1 MQIRAGNLNT
11 GSLKTGNR
19 QGAAGKAVPAVQALS
34 AVQAVPD
41 AVALHAI
48 ARLLAG
54 ALALLAFLFAMALVA
69 SGSAQAGDR
78 AGAPA
83 FSSRSPV
90 ISVNG
95 AAATS
100 QPLATQIALDVLK
113 AGGSAVDAAI
123 AANAALGLMEP
134 TGNGIGGDLFA
145 LVWDPRTGKL
155 YGLDA
160 SGAAPR
166 GQSLDQLQKTLKARN
181 GGALPKAMPA
191 VGSFS
196 VTVPGA
202 VGGWF
207 ALHERFGQLPMEEVL
222 SPAIGYARDGF
233 PVSPIIADLW
243 AMNFNRFQR
252 NAALIEERGNAMAL
266 YLPEGRA
273 PKAGEVFRNP
283 DLAETL
289 NLIAQGGAEAFY
301 RGPVARTVDAYM
313 KRINGPLRYE
323 DFAGFRP
330 QWVEP
335 ISTNYRGHDVWQI
348 PPGTQ
353 GVIVLEMLNILEGYD
368 LKAMGFDSADRLHV
382 MAEAKKL
389 AFADRARFLADP
401 LKAAVPTKGLLDK
414 NYAAARRALINMGK
428 AGPAEVDPGQPI
440 FERTDTIYLTVADEN
455 GMMVSLIQSNYA
467 GMGSGLV
474 PDGLGFMLQNRGAQF
489 NLDATHAN
497 AYAPGKRPF
506 HTIIPGFVTKDG
518 QPWLSFG
525 VMGGGMQPQGQV
537 QVLSNIIDFGMDVQA
552 AGDAPRWRHMGGP
565 DPGNADEGEANT
577 LFLERGYAPATI
589 AELQRRGH
597 KVKIGGEDVGGYQ
610 AILRDAQNGVYWSAS
625 EMRKDGQ
632 AGGF

>member
-1 MQIRAGNLNT
+1 MRA
-11 GSLKTGNR
+11 
-19 QGAAGKAVPAVQALS
+19 
-34 AVQAVPD
+34 
-41 AVALHAI
+41 
-48 ARLLAG
+48 
-54 ALALLAFLFAMALVA
+54 AFLFAMSFVLLLGAVAVGGKAAL
-69 SGSAQAGDR
+69 AGDR

-83 FSSRSPV
+83 YASRSPV
-90 ISVNG
+90 IALKG

-100 QPLATQIALDVLK
+100 QPLATQVALDVLK

-145 LVWDPRTGKL
+145 LVWDPRTQKL
-155 YGLDA
+155 HGLNA
-160 SGAAPR
+160 AGAAPR
-166 GQSLDQLQKTLKARN
+166 GLTLAQLQARLKARN
-181 GGALPKAMPA
+181 EGALPTAMPVA
-191 VGSFS
+191 GSLS
-196 VTVPGA
+196 VTVPGT

-207 ALHERFGQLPMEEVL
+207 ALHERFGNLPMEEVL
-222 SPAIGYARDGF
+222 APAIGYARDGF
-233 PVSPIIADLW
+233 AVSPVIADLW
-243 AMNFNRFQR
+243 AMNFRRFGR
-252 NAALIEERGNAMAL
+252 NAALIEERGNATAL
-266 YLPEGRA
+266 FLPEGRA

-289 NLIAQGGAEAFY
+289 NLIAQGGEDAFY
-301 RGPVARTVDAYM
+301 RGPIARTIDAYM
-313 KRINGPLRYE
+313 KRIGGPLRYE
-323 DFAGFRP
+323 DFAAYRP
-330 QWVEP
+330 EWVEP
-335 ISTNYRGHDVWQI
+335 ISTNYRGYDVWQI
-348 PPGTQ
+348 PPSTQ

-382 MAEAKKL
+382 MTEAKKL

-401 LKAAVPTKGLLDK
+401 AKTAVPAAGLIDK
-414 NYAAARRALINMGK
+414 NYAAERRALIDMTR
-428 AGPAEVDPGQPI
+428 AAPAEVDPGQPI
-440 FERTDTIYLTVADEN
+440 FERADTIYLTVADES

-489 NLDATHAN
+489 SLDASHPN

-506 HTIIPGFVTKDG
+506 HTIIPGFVSRDG

-537 QVLSNIIDFGMDVQA
+537 QVLSNIIDFGMDVQL

-577 LFLERGYAPATI
+577 LFLERGYSTATI
-589 AELQRRGH
+589 AELERRGH
-597 KVKIGGEDVGGYQ
+597 KIKIGGEDVGGYQ
-610 AILRDAQNGVYWSAS
+610 AILKNPQNGAYWAAS

-632 AGGF
+632 AGGY

>member
-1 MQIRAGNLNT
+1 MKTAGEQAKEEGSTQAGGERVSTWMRA
-11 GSLKTGNR
+11 
-19 QGAAGKAVPAVQALS
+19 
-34 AVQAVPD
+34 
-41 AVALHAI
+41 
-48 ARLLAG
+48 
-54 ALALLAFLFAMALVA
+54 AFLFAMSFVLLLGAVAVGGKAAL
-69 SGSAQAGDR
+69 AGDR

-83 FSSRSPV
+83 YASRSPV
-90 ISVNG
+90 IALKG

-100 QPLATQIALDVLK
+100 QPLATQVALDVLK

-145 LVWDPRTGKL
+145 LVWDPRTQKL
-155 YGLDA
+155 HGLNA
-160 SGAAPR
+160 AGAAPR
-166 GQSLDQLQKTLKARN
+166 GLTLAQLQARLKARN
-181 GGALPKAMPA
+181 EGALPTAMPVA
-191 VGSFS
+191 GSLS
-196 VTVPGA
+196 VTVPGT

-207 ALHERFGQLPMEEVL
+207 ALHERFGNLPMEEVL
-222 SPAIGYARDGF
+222 APAIGYARDGF
-233 PVSPIIADLW
+233 AVSPVIADLW
-243 AMNFNRFQR
+243 AMNFRRFGR
-252 NAALIEERGNAMAL
+252 NAALIEERGNAAAL
-266 YLPEGRA
+266 FLPEGRA

-289 NLIAQGGAEAFY
+289 NLIAQGGEDAFY
-301 RGPVARTVDAYM
+301 RGPIARTIDAYM
-313 KRINGPLRYE
+313 KRIGGPLRYA
-323 DFAGFRP
+323 DFAAYRP
-330 QWVEP
+330 EWVEP
-335 ISTNYRGHDVWQI
+335 VSTNYRGYDVWQI
-348 PPGTQ
+348 PPSTQ

-382 MAEAKKL
+382 MTEAKKL

-401 LKAAVPTKGLLDK
+401 AKTAVPAAGLIDK
-414 NYAAARRALINMGK
+414 NYAAERRALIDMTR
-428 AGPAEVDPGQPI
+428 AAPAEVDPGQPI
-440 FERTDTIYLTVADEN
+440 FERADTIYLTVADES

-489 NLDATHAN
+489 SLDASHPN

-506 HTIIPGFVTKDG
+506 HTIIPGFVSRDG

-537 QVLSNIIDFGMDVQA
+537 QVLSNIIDFGMDVQL

-577 LFLERGYAPATI
+577 LFLERGYSTATI
-589 AELQRRGH
+589 GELERRGH
-597 KVKIGGEDVGGYQ
+597 KIKIGGEDVGGYQ
-610 AILRDAQNGVYWSAS
+610 AILKNPQNGAYWAAS

-632 AGGF
+632 AGGY

>member
-1 MQIRAGNLNT
+1 MRA
-11 GSLKTGNR
+11 
-19 QGAAGKAVPAVQALS
+19 
-34 AVQAVPD
+34 
-41 AVALHAI
+41 
-48 ARLLAG
+48 
-54 ALALLAFLFAMALVA
+54 AFLFAMSFVLLLGAVAVGGKAAL
-69 SGSAQAGDR
+69 AGDR

-83 FSSRSPV
+83 YASRSPV
-90 ISVNG
+90 IALKG

-100 QPLATQIALDVLK
+100 QPLATQVALDVLK

-145 LVWDPRTGKL
+145 LVWDPRTQKL
-155 YGLDA
+155 HGLNA
-160 SGAAPR
+160 AGAAPR
-166 GQSLDQLQKTLKARN
+166 GLTLAQLQARLKARN
-181 GGALPKAMPA
+181 EGALPTAMPVA
-191 VGSFS
+191 GSLS
-196 VTVPGA
+196 VTVPGT

-207 ALHERFGQLPMEEVL
+207 ALHERFGNLPMEEVL
-222 SPAIGYARDGF
+222 APAIGYARDGF
-233 PVSPIIADLW
+233 AVSPVIADLW
-243 AMNFNRFQR
+243 AMNFRRFGR
-252 NAALIEERGNAMAL
+252 NAALIEERGNAAAL
-266 YLPEGRA
+266 FLPEGRA

-289 NLIAQGGAEAFY
+289 NLIAQGGEDAFY
-301 RGPVARTVDAYM
+301 RGPIARTIDAYM
-313 KRINGPLRYE
+313 KRIGGPLRYA
-323 DFAGFRP
+323 DFAAYRP
-330 QWVEP
+330 EWVEP
-335 ISTNYRGHDVWQI
+335 VSTNYRGYDVWQI
-348 PPGTQ
+348 PPSTQ

-382 MAEAKKL
+382 MTEAKKL

-401 LKAAVPTKGLLDK
+401 AKTAVPAAGLIDK
-414 NYAAARRALINMGK
+414 NYAAERRALIDMTR
-428 AGPAEVDPGQPI
+428 AAPAEVDPGQPI
-440 FERTDTIYLTVADEN
+440 FERADTIYLTVADES

-489 NLDATHAN
+489 SLDASHPN

-506 HTIIPGFVTKDG
+506 HTIIPGFVSRDG

-537 QVLSNIIDFGMDVQA
+537 QVLSNIIDFGMDVQL

-577 LFLERGYAPATI
+577 LFLERGYSTATI
-589 AELQRRGH
+589 GELERRGH
-597 KVKIGGEDVGGYQ
+597 KIKIGGEDVGGYQ
-610 AILRDAQNGVYWSAS
+610 AILKNPQNGAYWAAS

-632 AGGF
+632 AGGY

>member
-1 MQIRAGNLNT
+1 MQTGRTRADSVQRNPQQGEAAY
-11 GSLKTGNR
+11 
-19 QGAAGKAVPAVQALS
+19 GAAPGRISGAGDFARDFAQLRAAWVLAFSLMVLFLS
-34 AVQAVPD
+34 AMVGSSVAV
-41 AVALHAI
+41 
-48 ARLLAG
+48 
-54 ALALLAFLFAMALVA
+54 
-69 SGSAQAGDR
+69 AGDR

-83 FSSRSPV
+83 FSSRSPIV
-90 ISVNG
+90 AAKG
-95 AAATS
+95 MAATS

-145 LVWDPRTGKL
+145 LVWDPQSGKL
-155 YGLDA
+155 YGLNA
-160 SGAAPR
+160 AGGAPR
-166 GQSLDQLQKTLKARN
+166 GLTLAQLQAQLKARN

-191 VGSFS
+191 AGSVS

-207 ALHERFGQLPMEEVL
+207 AMHERFGRLPMEEVL

-252 NAALIEERGNAMAL
+252 NAGIIEERGNAAEL
-266 YLPEGRA
+266 YLPTGRA

-289 NLIAQGGAEAFY
+289 NLIAQGGADAFY
-301 RGPVARTVDAYM
+301 RGPVARTIDAYM
-313 KRINGPLRYE
+313 KRIGGPLRYE
-323 DFAGFRP
+323 DFAQFRP
-330 QWVEP
+330 EWVEP
-335 ISTNYRGHDVWQI
+335 ISTNYRGYDVWQI
-348 PPGTQ
+348 PPSTQ
-353 GVIVLEMLNILEGYD
+353 GIIVLEMLNILEGYD

-401 LKAAVPTKGLLDK
+401 AMAAVPVKGLLDK
-414 NYAAARRALINMGK
+414 TYAAARRALIDMQK
-428 AGPAEVDPGQPI
+428 AAPAEVDPGKPI
-440 FERTDTIYLTVADEN
+440 FERTDTIYLTVADES

-489 NLDATHAN
+489 NLDAAHPN
-497 AYAPGKRPF
+497 AFAPGKRPF
-506 HTIIPGFVTKDG
+506 HTIIPCFVTKDG

-537 QVLSNIIDFGMDVQA
+537 QVLSNIIDFGMDVQT

-565 DPGNADEGEANT
+565 DPGNADEGEVNT
-577 LFLERGYAPATI
+577 LFLERGYAQATI

-597 KVKIGGEDVGGYQ
+597 KIKIGGEDVGGYQ
-610 AILRDAQNGVYWSAS
+610 AILRDAQNGVYWGAS

-632 AGGF
+632 ASGY

>member
-1 MQIRAGNLNT
+1 MQTGQRQAESGRALAGRVSRL
-11 GSLKTGNR
+11 
-19 QGAAGKAVPAVQALS
+19 GAAVLCCLAL
-34 AVQAVPD
+34 AGVMIGVL
-41 AVALHAI
+41 VGG
-48 ARLLAG
+48 RG
-54 ALALLAFLFAMALVA
+54 ALA
-69 SGSAQAGDR
+69 GDR
-78 AGAPA
+78 PGAPA

-90 ISVNG
+90 ISVRG

-100 QPLATQIALDVLK
+100 QPLATQVALDVLK

-145 LVWDPRTGKL
+145 LVWDPETKKL

-160 SGAAPR
+160 SGPAPG
-166 GQSLDQLQKTLKARN
+166 GQTLAQLHERLKARN
-181 GGALPKAMPA
+181 GGVLPKTMPVA
-191 VGSFS
+191 GSLS

-207 ALHERFGQLPMEEVL
+207 ALHERFGRLPMEEVL
-222 SPAIGYARDGF
+222 SPAIGYAREGF
-233 PVSPIIADLW
+233 PVSPVIADLW
-243 AMNFNRFQR
+243 AMNFRRFER

-266 YLPEGRA
+266 YLPGGRA
-273 PKAGEVFRNP
+273 PKAGEVFRNE

-289 NLIAQGGAEAFY
+289 NLIAQGGADAFY
-301 RGPVARTVDAYM
+301 RGPVAKTVDAYM
-313 KRINGPLRYE
+313 KRIGGPLRYE
-323 DFAGFRP
+323 DFAAFKPR
-330 QWVEP
+330 WVEP
-335 ISTNYRGHDVWQI
+335 ISTNYRGYDVWQI
-348 PPGTQ
+348 PPATQ
-353 GVIVLEMLNILEGYD
+353 GVIVLEMLNILEGFD

-401 LKAAVPTKGLLDK
+401 AKARVPVRGLIDK
-414 NYAAARRALINMGK
+414 NYAAARRALIDMRK

-440 FERTDTIYLTVADEN
+440 FERTDTIYLTVADGN

-489 NLDATHAN
+489 SLDATHPN
-497 AYAPGKRPF
+497 SYAPRKHPF

-518 QPWLSFG
+518 EAWLSFG
-525 VMGGGMQPQGQV
+525 VMGGAMQPQGQV

-552 AGDAPRWRHMGGP
+552 AGDAPRWRHLGGP
-565 DPGNADEGEANT
+565 DPGNADEGAANT
-577 LFLERGYAPATI
+577 LFLERGYSAETI
-589 AELQRRGH
+589 AELRRRGH
-597 KVKIGGEDVGGYQ
+597 TVRIGGEDVGGYQ
-610 AILRDAQNGVYWSAS
+610 AILRDATNGVYWSAS

-632 AGGF
+632 AGGY

>member
-1 MQIRAGNLNT
+1 MRA
-11 GSLKTGNR
+11 
-19 QGAAGKAVPAVQALS
+19 
-34 AVQAVPD
+34 
-41 AVALHAI
+41 
-48 ARLLAG
+48 
-54 ALALLAFLFAMALVA
+54 AFLFAMSFVLLLGAVAVGGKAAL
-69 SGSAQAGDR
+69 AGDR

-83 FSSRSPV
+83 YASRSPV
-90 ISVNG
+90 IALKG

-100 QPLATQIALDVLK
+100 QPLATQVALDVLK

-145 LVWDPRTGKL
+145 LVWDPRTQKL
-155 YGLDA
+155 HGLNA
-160 SGAAPR
+160 AGAAPR
-166 GQSLDQLQKTLKARN
+166 GLTLAQLQARLKARN
-181 GGALPKAMPA
+181 EGALPTAMPVA
-191 VGSFS
+191 GSLS
-196 VTVPGA
+196 VTVPGT

-207 ALHERFGQLPMEEVL
+207 ALHERFGNLPMEEVL
-222 SPAIGYARDGF
+222 APAIGYARDGF
-233 PVSPIIADLW
+233 AVSPVIADLW
-243 AMNFNRFQR
+243 AMNFRRFGR
-252 NAALIEERGNAMAL
+252 NAALIEERGNAAAL
-266 YLPEGRA
+266 FLPEGRA

-289 NLIAQGGAEAFY
+289 NLIAQGGEDAFY
-301 RGPVARTVDAYM
+301 RGPIARTIDAYM
-313 KRINGPLRYE
+313 KRIGGPLRYE
-323 DFAGFRP
+323 DFAAYRP
-330 QWVEP
+330 EWVEP
-335 ISTNYRGHDVWQI
+335 VSTNYRGYDVWQI
-348 PPGTQ
+348 PPSTQ

-382 MAEAKKL
+382 MTEAKKL

-401 LKAAVPTKGLLDK
+401 AKTAVPAAGLIDK
-414 NYAAARRALINMGK
+414 NYAAERRALIDMTR
-428 AGPAEVDPGQPI
+428 AAPAEVDPGQPI
-440 FERTDTIYLTVADEN
+440 FERADTIYLTVADES

-489 NLDATHAN
+489 SLDASHPN

-506 HTIIPGFVTKDG
+506 HTIIPGFVSRDG

-537 QVLSNIIDFGMDVQA
+537 QVLSNIIDFGMDVQL

-577 LFLERGYAPATI
+577 LFLERGYSTATI
-589 AELQRRGH
+589 AELERRGH
-597 KVKIGGEDVGGYQ
+597 KIKIGGEDVGGYQ
-610 AILRDAQNGVYWSAS
+610 AILKNPQNGAYWAAS

-632 AGGF
+632 AGGY

>member
-1 MQIRAGNLNT
+1 MRA
-11 GSLKTGNR
+11 
-19 QGAAGKAVPAVQALS
+19 
-34 AVQAVPD
+34 
-41 AVALHAI
+41 
-48 ARLLAG
+48 
-54 ALALLAFLFAMALVA
+54 AFLFAMSFVLLLGAVAVGGKAAL
-69 SGSAQAGDR
+69 AGDR

-83 FSSRSPV
+83 YASRSPV
-90 ISVNG
+90 IALKG

-100 QPLATQIALDVLK
+100 QPLATQVALDVLK

-145 LVWDPRTGKL
+145 LVWDPRTQKL
-155 YGLDA
+155 HGLNA
-160 SGAAPR
+160 AGAAPR
-166 GQSLDQLQKTLKARN
+166 GLTLAQLQARLKARN
-181 GGALPKAMPA
+181 EGALPKAMPVA
-191 VGSFS
+191 GSLS
-196 VTVPGA
+196 VTVPGT

-207 ALHERFGQLPMEEVL
+207 ALHERFGNLPMEEVL
-222 SPAIGYARDGF
+222 APAIGYARDGF
-233 PVSPIIADLW
+233 AVSPVIADLW
-243 AMNFNRFQR
+243 AMNFRRFGR
-252 NAALIEERGNAMAL
+252 NAALVEERGNAAAL
-266 YLPEGRA
+266 FLPEGRA

-289 NLIAQGGAEAFY
+289 NLIAQGGEDAFY
-301 RGPVARTVDAYM
+301 RGPIARTIDAYM
-313 KRINGPLRYE
+313 KRIGGPLRYE
-323 DFAGFRP
+323 DFAAYRP
-330 QWVEP
+330 EWVEP
-335 ISTNYRGHDVWQI
+335 ISTNYRGYDVWQI
-348 PPGTQ
+348 PPSTQ

-382 MAEAKKL
+382 MTEAKKL

-401 LKAAVPTKGLLDK
+401 AKTAVPAAGLIDK
-414 NYAAARRALINMGK
+414 NYAAERRALIDMTR
-428 AGPAEVDPGQPI
+428 AAPAEVDPGQPI
-440 FERTDTIYLTVADEN
+440 FERADTIYLTVADES

-489 NLDATHAN
+489 SLDASHPN

-506 HTIIPGFVTKDG
+506 HTIIPGFVSRDG

-537 QVLSNIIDFGMDVQA
+537 QVLSNIIDFGMDVQL

-577 LFLERGYAPATI
+577 LFLERGYSTATI
-589 AELQRRGH
+589 AELERRGH
-597 KVKIGGEDVGGYQ
+597 KIKIGGEDVGGYQ
-610 AILRDAQNGVYWSAS
+610 AILKNPQNGAYWAAS

-632 AGGF
+632 AGGY

>member
-1 MQIRAGNLNT
+1 MRA
-11 GSLKTGNR
+11 
-19 QGAAGKAVPAVQALS
+19 
-34 AVQAVPD
+34 
-41 AVALHAI
+41 
-48 ARLLAG
+48 
-54 ALALLAFLFAMALVA
+54 AFLFAMSFVLLLGAVAVGGKAAL
-69 SGSAQAGDR
+69 AGDR

-83 FSSRSPV
+83 YASRSPV
-90 ISVNG
+90 IALKG

-100 QPLATQIALDVLK
+100 QPLATQVALDVLK

-145 LVWDPRTGKL
+145 LVWDPRTQKL
-155 YGLDA
+155 HGLNA
-160 SGAAPR
+160 AGAAPR
-166 GQSLDQLQKTLKARN
+166 GLTLAQLQARLKARN
-181 GGALPKAMPA
+181 EGALPKAMPVA
-191 VGSFS
+191 GSLS
-196 VTVPGA
+196 VTVPGT

-207 ALHERFGQLPMEEVL
+207 ALHERFGNLPMEEVL
-222 SPAIGYARDGF
+222 APAIGYARDGF
-233 PVSPIIADLW
+233 AVSPVIADLW
-243 AMNFNRFQR
+243 AMNFRRFGR
-252 NAALIEERGNAMAL
+252 NAALIEERGNAAAL
-266 YLPEGRA
+266 FLPEGRA

-289 NLIAQGGAEAFY
+289 NLIAQGGEDAFY
-301 RGPVARTVDAYM
+301 RGPIARTIDAYM
-313 KRINGPLRYE
+313 KRIGGPLRYE
-323 DFAGFRP
+323 DFAAYRP
-330 QWVEP
+330 EWVEP
-335 ISTNYRGHDVWQI
+335 VSTNYRGYDVWQI
-348 PPGTQ
+348 PPSTQ

-382 MAEAKKL
+382 MTEAKKL

-401 LKAAVPTKGLLDK
+401 AKTAVPAAGLIDK
-414 NYAAARRALINMGK
+414 NYAAERRALIDMTR
-428 AGPAEVDPGQPI
+428 AAPAEVDPGQPI
-440 FERTDTIYLTVADEN
+440 FERADTIYLTVADES

-489 NLDATHAN
+489 SLDASHPN

-506 HTIIPGFVTKDG
+506 HTIIPGFVSRDG

-537 QVLSNIIDFGMDVQA
+537 QVLSNIIDFGMDVQL

-577 LFLERGYAPATI
+577 LFLERGYSTATI
-589 AELQRRGH
+589 AELERRGH
-597 KVKIGGEDVGGYQ
+597 KIKIGGEDVGGYQ
-610 AILRDAQNGVYWSAS
+610 AILKNPQNGAYWAAS

-632 AGGF
+632 AGGY